1 MVTDANAITASNN
14 FNLDIKNMVQ
24 IPNVSNSKVL
34 SSWCETGFIVDI
46 FRHFYPDS
54 RIFSHVPF
62 NKNDHSR
69 SRIDHFL
76 CSPNFVK
83 SFSNLTYI
91 PITTKLF
98 DHKGVLLVPAKKSP
112 QNLTFLD
119 PSLLTISGL
128 KQAVCLETLGTFC
141 DYLDSRADPQY
152 IDEINSQL
160 TLARSLLADAISIKK
175 SINNFPHD
183 KF

>member
-1 MVTDANAITASNN
+1 MKLGLLLTFS
-14 FNLDIKNMVQ
+14 DIS
-24 IPNVSNSKVL
+24 IP
-34 SSWCETGFIVDI
+34 E
-46 FRHFYPDS
+46 R

-83 SFSNLTYI
+83 SFSNLTYL

-141 DYLDSRADPQY
+141 DYLDPLGDPQY
-152 IDEINSQL
+152 IDEINRQL
-160 TLARSLLADAISIKK
+160 TLARSLLADVISIKK

-183 KF
+183 KTFDLSN